1 MKNRSLLS
9 KKLKLFY
16 EEIKKKKKKKEKKRV
31 GKMQLQADLEFKQN
45 FLIEKGFLLSIKE
58 QC

>member
-16 EEIKKKKKKKEKKRV
+16 EEIKKKKKRI
-31 GKMQLQADLEFKQN
+31 GKMRLQADLEFKQN
-45 FLIEKGFLLSIKE
+45 FLIEKGFLLFIKE

>member
-1 MKNRSLLS
+1 MKTRSLLS

-16 EEIKKKKKKKEKKRV
+16 EEIKKKKEKKRV

>member
-16 EEIKKKKKKKEKKRV
+16 EEIKKKKKEKKRV

>member
-1 MKNRSLLS
+1 MKR
-9 KKLKLFY
+9 LK
-16 EEIKKKKKKKEKKRV
+16 EKKKKKEKKRV

>member
-16 EEIKKKKKKKEKKRV
+16 EEIKKKKKKRI
-31 GKMQLQADLEFKQN
+31 GKMRLQADLEFKQN

>member
-1 MKNRSLLS
+1 MKNSSLLS

-16 EEIKKKKKKKEKKRV
+16 EEIKKKKRI
-31 GKMQLQADLEFKQN
+31 GKMRLQADLEFKQN
-45 FLIEKGFLLSIKE
+45 FLIEKGFLLFIKE

>member
-1 MKNRSLLS
+1 MKNSSLLS

-16 EEIKKKKKKKEKKRV
+16 EEIKKKKKKKRI
-31 GKMQLQADLEFKQN
+31 GKMRIQADLEFKQN
-45 FLIEKGFLLSIKE
+45 FLIEKGFLLFIKE